1 VKAERSAVITLVA
14 SLALLWVLLAGCLA
28 QGHEAASADPGR
40 PSIPASHADGGSGTV
55 EPITSLAATP
65 TLTSYLPLVTRGHAP
80 GVIMPSDLTYE
91 GAFRLPGPDD
101 SGWGWGGSAL
111 TYYPDGDGGSGG
123 PSDGYP
129 GSLFGV
135 GHDHTQY
142 VSEVSIPVPVISAG
156 KDVNDLNTAT
166 TLQDFVNVRGS
177 LYDRYY
183 WEIPRAGLAYLPAQ
197 GTQAAGKL
205 HFCWGVHM
213 QELDDGPTHGWCEL
227 DLSAP
232 QPKGAWRMG
241 GFLNYVTADYM
252 FDIPQAWAEAYV
264 PGMYLATGRF
274 RDGGQGGE
282 GPSLI
287 AYAPYGTDSPPA
299 AGSTIPAVPLLL
311 YGSVYQPA
319 PPAMDGYHH
328 SDEWSGGAWLTAGN
342 RAAVIFAGTKGQG
355 DCWYGC
361 KDGTVWPEE
370 PPFPPDC
377 PERGW
382 WSTSF
387 VGQILF
393 YDPADLADV
402 ALGNKQSY
410 EPQPHAVWE
419 IDDYLYHLTSDQ
431 EWFHVGAIAFD
442 RGRGLLYVVEP
453 FADGDKPIVH
463 VWRVG

>member
-1 VKAERSAVITLVA
+1 MKTKR
-14 SLALLWVLLAGCLA
+14 LALVTFFVGLASILALVTGCLA
-28 QGHEAASADPGR
+28 QETSPPDRDAPGI
-40 PSIPASHADGGSGTV
+40 PPASHADDGRGTV
-55 EPITSLAATP
+55 ASEVPMTAT
-65 TLTSYLPLVTRGHAP
+65 TTVTDYLPLVTRGSVA

-101 SGWGWGGSAL
+101 TGWGWGGSAL
-111 TYYPDGDGGSGG
+111 TYYPGGDSGGSA
-123 PSDGYP
+123 DGYP
-129 GSLFGV
+129 GSLFGT

-142 VSEVSIPVPVISAG
+142 VSEISIPVPVVSAG
-156 KDVNDLNTAT
+156 KDVSDLNTAT
-166 TLQDFVNVRGS
+166 ALQGFADVRGN

-197 GTQAAGKL
+197 GTQVTDKL

-227 DLSAP
+227 DLSNP

-241 GFLNYVTADYM
+241 GHLNYVTADYM
-252 FDIPQAWAEAYV
+252 FDIPQAWADAYV

-299 AGSTIPAVPLLL
+299 AGSTISAVPLLL
-311 YGSVYQPA
+311 YGSAYQSN

-328 SDEWSGGAWLTAGN
+328 SDEWSGGAWLTAGD
-342 RAAVIFAGTKGQG
+342 RAAVIFVGTKGQG

-361 KDGTVWPEE
+361 MDGTVWPDD
-370 PPFPPDC
+370 PPYPPDC

-393 YDPADLADV
+393 YSPADLAEV
-402 ALGNKQSY
+402 ALGSKQPY
-410 EPQPHAVWE
+410 EPQPYATLEV
-419 IDDYLYHLTSDQ
+419 DDYLYHLSSAQ
-431 EWFHVGAIAFD
+431 EWFHVGAVAFD
-442 RGRGLLYVVEP
+442 RDQGILYLVEP
-453 FADGDKPIVH
+453 FVDGDKPIIH